1 MRRHFFLPLLL
12 LCARASATDFYVDP
26 VTGSNAG
33 DGSAAHPWKTLQTVI
48 SSNLIQT
55 RNWSS
60 LPYHAG
66 ASLVAINST
75 APVKAGDTLWLR
87 SGYHGAVSISGAY
100 NASTITVAAQPGQ
113 QPHLKSL
120 KIRAAQNWTFRD
132 LSVSPSYAPPLSA
145 ITMVDIDDDGYAGP
159 SYDIDVGNFDIFS
172 IDDASAWTA
181 NDWINTASDGVE
193 VGSARVNIHD
203 SRVRNVRFGIAVD
216 GQYAKIQHN
225 VIDGFSGDGMRGL
238 GDYDLFEYNVVK
250 NDYIGDPPDANHD
263 DGFQSWSVGAGGVG
277 TGVVTGIVLRG
288 NMFINETDPNNPLRN
303 SMQAIGC
310 FDGFFDQWVVENNI
324 IITDHWHGISFYGM
338 TNSRIVNNTVID
350 MNNVSPGPPWI
361 MVNEHKDGRPSKN
374 VIVRNNLATDYQI
387 NSSGV
392 NITQDHNVTIT
403 AANAAKLFVAPPYDL
418 RLRSGSPAIDAG
430 VSTSAPL
437 IDIQQTARPQGAA
450 FDLGA
455 YEFKDDIFKDGF
467 GTP

>member
-1 MRRHFFLPLLL
+1 MRVRPLFLALV
-12 LCARASATDFYVDP
+12 CVSAHATDFYVDP
-26 VTGSNAG
+26 VNGSDSGN
-33 DGSAAHPWKTLQTVI
+33 GSAALPWKTLQNVI
-48 SSNLIQT
+48 DSHLIQT

-66 ASLVAINST
+66 VSLVTINPT

-87 SGYHGAVSISGAY
+87 SGYHGAVSINGAY
-100 NASTITVAAQPGQ
+100 NVSAITVAAVAGQ

-120 KIRAAQNWTFRD
+120 KIRAAQNWAFRD
-132 LSVSPSYAPPLSA
+132 LSVSPSYAPPLAA

-172 IDDASAWTA
+172 TNDVSAWTA

-193 VGSARVNIHD
+193 VGSDRVSIHD
-203 SRVRNVRFGIAVD
+203 SRVRNVRFGIGVD
-216 GQYAKIQHN
+216 GPNAKIQRN

-238 GDYDLFEYNVVK
+238 GNYDLFEYNVVE
-250 NDYIGDPPDANHD
+250 NDFIGDPPDANHD
-263 DGFQSWSVGAGGVG
+263 DGFQSWSVGTGGVG
-277 TGVVTGIVLRG
+277 TGVVIGIVLRG

-310 FDGFFDQWVVENNI
+310 FDGFFDQWIVENNI

-361 MVNEHKDGRPSKN
+361 MVNAHKDGRPSQN
-374 VIVRNNLATDYQI
+374 VVVRNNLATDYVI
-387 NSSGV
+387 DSSGV
-392 NITQDHNVTIT
+392 NITVDHNVTIT
-403 AANAAKLFVAPPYDL
+403 SANASKLFVAPPYDL
-418 RLRSGSPAIDAG
+418 HLRAGSAAIDVG
-430 VSTSAPL
+430 SATLAPAT
-437 IDIQQTARPQGAA
+437 DISLTPRPQGSGV
-450 FDLGA
+450 DLGA
-455 YEFKDDIFKDGF
+455 YEFRDVIFKDGF